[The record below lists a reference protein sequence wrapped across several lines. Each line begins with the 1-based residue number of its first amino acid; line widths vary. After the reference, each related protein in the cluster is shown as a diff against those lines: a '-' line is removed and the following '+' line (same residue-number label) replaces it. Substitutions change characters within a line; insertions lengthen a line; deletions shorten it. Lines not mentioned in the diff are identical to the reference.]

1 MKRRLLYCAV
11 LALTAGSLPP
21 ISRAQP
27 ATPENARYW
36 LERMLD
42 SAQTLNY
49 EGTFIYVQ
57 GPHMEAM
64 RVLHGGGGPGGE
76 RQRLVSLSGPLREI
90 VVANNQMV
98 CLLSKQQTTFAGGNY
113 RRSPFPLSIPREPG
127 RLERHYELQMLGE
140 DRVAGLD
147 AQVIAIKPRDA
158 WRFGYRLW
166 LDRRNGLALRSM
178 LLDER
183 GYPVEQLMFTD
194 VQLKTHI
201 DDAAFAAPTA
211 APEAAAPAAGA
222 TASDARIP
230 AGEPV
235 TRSAWRVEQLPEGF
249 AEVSHN
255 RFTEA
260 SGHHPTEH
268 IVFADGLATISVFL
282 ERLEGESPL
291 LQGSSQLGS
300 MNAFGTVIDGHQVLV
315 VGEAPA
321 ATVQR
326 IAASIH
332 YLPEA
337 DKP

>member
-11 LALTAGSLPP
+11 LALAAGSLPP
-21 ISRAQP
+21 IGRTQP
-27 ATPENARYW
+27 AAPENARQW

-49 EGTFIYVQ
+49 EGAFIYIQ
-57 GPHMEAM
+57 GPHVEAM
-64 RVLHGGGGPGGE
+64 HIVHGGGPGGE
-76 RQRLVSLSGPLREI
+76 RQRLVSLSGPPREI
-90 VVANNQMV
+90 VVANNNV
-98 CLLSKQQTTFAGGNY
+98 ICLLPKQQATFAGGDY
-113 RRSPFPLSIPREPG
+113 RRSPFPLSLPRELG
-127 RLERHYELQMLGE
+127 RLEDHYELQMLGE
-140 DRVAGLD
+140 DRVAGLE

-166 LDRRNGLALRSM
+166 LDRRNGIALRSA

-183 GYPVEQLMFTD
+183 GYPVEQMMFTD
-194 VQLKTHI
+194 LQIKSQI
-201 DDAAFAAPTA
+201 DETAFSALALAPGTA
-211 APEAAAPAAGA
+211 APDAGA
-222 TASDARIP
+222 NVVGDARIP
-230 AGEPV
+230 TGQPV
-235 TRSAWRVEQLPEGF
+235 TQSVWRVDQLPEGF
-249 AEVSHN
+249 AKVSHY

-260 SGHHPTEH
+260 SGRHSTEH

-282 ERLEGESPL
+282 ERLEGDPPL
-291 LQGSSQLGS
+291 LQGGSQLGS
-300 MNAFGTVIDGHQVLV
+300 MNAFGTVISGHQVLV

-326 IAASIH
+326 IAASIQ